1 MNYIL
6 YGEQY
11 PMIKKRLGKILKE
24 RLGEVDDFNVVK
36 FEFSNDIVDEICDEA
51 SMLPLG
57 YDSKAVVIDKA
68 SFLEPKSNKE
78 TVEKLLSVLENS
90 SDSINIIFILRNEN
104 IDHKNL
110 IVDYIKNNG
119 EILEFLNLK
128 KEEWPI
134 YIRKYFKERN
144 VAIDENAVQELAL
157 RVDGD
162 LSRFVNEAEK
172 LCLYK
177 DHLSIADITLMVAKP
192 LEDDAYINTVSRLRL
207 QI

>member
-68 SFLEPKSNKE
+68 SF
-78 TVEKLLSVLENS
+78 
-90 SDSINIIFILRNEN
+90 F
-104 IDHKNL
+104 
-110 IVDYIKNNG
+110 G
-119 EILEFLNLK
+119 AK
-128 KEEWPI
+128 K
-134 YIRKYFKERN
+134 
-144 VAIDENAVQELAL
+144 Q
-157 RVDGD
+157 
-162 LSRFVNEAEK
+162 
-172 LCLYK
+172 
-177 DHLSIADITLMVAKP
+177 
-192 LEDDAYINTVSRLRL
+192 
-207 QI
+207 